1 MVMGHNPLPVWTGPA
16 RWVGKWVHSRATL
29 VEELECLP
37 TTLDIPQLGTAQ
49 AFLPPLD
56 TLAWDP
62 GWDRGR
68 ATSVGQVFRMF
79 GLALSGLSVVVFN
92 L

>member
-49 AFLPPLD
+49 AFLQPW
-56 TLAWDP
+56 THWP
-62 GWDRGR
+62 GTQGGIEAEPR
-68 ATSVGQVFRMF
+68 Q
-79 GLALSGLSVVVFN
+79 
-92 L
+92 